1 METVRAMVIDPKNK
15 ETKVIE
21 LSAKPD
27 YKEWKKLMGIDS
39 PVDLVRLERFAG
51 PDQEIVTGLIVDDEG
66 LLKEKNYYFL
76 PEDYHSPLAGTALL
90 ISWDDEC
97 ENGTLVDLVLP
108 SGGIR
113 WAKSDFKMSPE
124 LVFVHTTDQEKLN

>member
-39 PVDLVRLERFAG
+39 PVDLERLERFAG

-66 LLKEKNYYFL
+66 LLKEKNYYF
-76 PEDYHSPLAGTALL
+76 
-90 ISWDDEC
+90 
-97 ENGTLVDLVLP
+97 
-108 SGGIR
+108 
-113 WAKSDFKMSPE
+113 
-124 LVFVHTTDQEKLN
+124 

>member
-51 PDQEIVTGLIVDDEG
+51 PDQEIVTGLIVDEEG

-113 WAKSDFKMSPE
+113 WAKDDFKIEPQF
-124 LVFVHTTDQEKLN
+124 VFVDTTDQEKLN

>member
-113 WAKSDFKMSPE
+113 WAKDDFKMSPE
-124 LVFVHTTDQEKLN
+124 FVFVDTTDQEKLN